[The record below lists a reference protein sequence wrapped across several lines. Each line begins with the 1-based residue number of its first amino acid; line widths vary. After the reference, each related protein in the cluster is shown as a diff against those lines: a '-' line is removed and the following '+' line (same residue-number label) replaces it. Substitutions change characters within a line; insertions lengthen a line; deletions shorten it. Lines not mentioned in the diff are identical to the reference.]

1 MTHVVSETETDA
13 VLSDAELEELALA
26 ADPNT
31 PLTADAMPWQPEREQ
46 SLPTSYLPQP
56 SIRSRPAS
64 TTRTVTVLV
73 VIAAFLAI
81 TALGFCATYG
91 QLVHA

>member
-1 MTHVVSETETDA
+1 MVSETDA

-26 ADPNT
+26 ADPET
-31 PLTADAMPWQPEREQ
+31 PLEPGAMPWQPEREQ
-46 SLPTSYLPQP
+46 ALPVSYLPQP
-56 SIRSRPAS
+56 SLRSRPAS
-64 TTRTVTVLV
+64 RARTVTALV

-91 QLVHA
+91 QLLPA

>member
-1 MTHVVSETETDA
+1 MTHVVGETDA
-13 VLSDAELEELALA
+13 VLTDAELEELALA
-26 ADPNT
+26 ADPET
-31 PLTADAMPWQPEREQ
+31 PVAADALPWLPEREQ

-64 TTRTVTVLV
+64 RARTITALV

-91 QLVHA
+91 QLLPA